1 MKRMKPCLL
10 FVAVLLAA
18 LLSSDTGQPVNGQTG
33 AGTKQPLIRL
43 QGIDRNYYD
52 VAEMRGSVLLISFGA
67 TWCAPCSGELF
78 ALEELKREY
87 QGKPVKFFWVTIE
100 NDGQIS
106 DSGLKKYA
114 DQHKLSFPVLRDPT
128 KTVYL
133 QFSPRV
139 RLPMIVFFDKEGHL
153 DGSAQFGMSSD
164 VDNYKGRVRERLDTL
179 LSPASTPDMN

>member
-1 MKRMKPCLL
+1 MKRANLWLL
-10 FVAVLLAA
+10 FVVVLLAA
-18 LLSSDTGQPVNGQTG
+18 LLSSDTGHSVNGQTG
-33 AGTKQPLIRL
+33 ASPKQPLVRL
-43 QGIDRNYYD
+43 QGIDHNYYD
-52 VAEMRGSVLLISFGA
+52 VAEMKGSVLLISFGA

-114 DQHKLSFPVLRDPT
+114 AEHKLSFPVLRDPT
-128 KTVYL
+128 KTVFL

-139 RLPMIVFFDKEGHL
+139 RLPMIVFFDKDGHL
-153 DGSAQFGMSSD
+153 DGAAKFGMSSD
-164 VDNYKGRVRERLDTL
+164 VDNYKVQVRERLDTL
-179 LSPASTPDMN
+179 LSQTPTP

>member
-1 MKRMKPCLL
+1 MKIANLCLL
-10 FVAVLLAA
+10 FVAALLAA
-18 LLSSDTGQPVNGQTG
+18 LLFSSTQHSVSGQTDTGP
-33 AGTKQPLIRL
+33 KQPLIRL
-43 QGIDRNYYD
+43 QGIDRHYYD

-67 TWCAPCSGELF
+67 TWCAPCSGELY

-106 DSGLKKYA
+106 DSGLKRYA

-128 KTVYL
+128 RTVFL

-139 RLPMIVFFDKEGHL
+139 KLPMIVFFDKYGHL
-153 DGSAQFGMSSD
+153 DGPAQFGMSSD
-164 VDNYKGRVRERLDTL
+164 ADNYKGRVRERLDTL
-179 LSPASTPDMN
+179 LSQTPTP

>member
-1 MKRMKPCLL
+1 MKRSNLGLL
-10 FVAVLLAA
+10 FAVALLAA
-18 LLSSDTGQPVNGQTG
+18 LSGVTQHSVNGQAA
-33 AGTKQPLIRL
+33 AGPTPPLIRL
-43 QGIDRNYYD
+43 QGIDRKYYD

-128 KTVYL
+128 KTVFL

-139 RLPMIVFFDKEGHL
+139 KLPMIVFFDKDGNL
-153 DGSAQFGMSSD
+153 DGAAQFGMSSD
-164 VDNYKGRVRERLDTL
+164 VDNYKERVRARLDGL
-179 LSPASTPDMN
+179 LSPASTP

>member
-1 MKRMKPCLL
+1 MRRASLSV
-10 FVAVLLAA
+10 FIVAAFFSA
-18 LLSSDTGQPVNGQTG
+18 LLYSTAQPSVLAQAG
-33 AGTKQPLIRL
+33 AGTKQPLVRL

-52 VAEMRGSVLLISFGA
+52 VAEMKGSVLLISFGA

-87 QGKPVKFFWVTIE
+87 QGKAVKFFWVTIE

-106 DSGLKKYA
+106 DSALKKYV

-139 RLPMIVFFDKEGHL
+139 KLPMIVFFDKEGHL
-153 DGSAQFGMSSD
+153 DGAAKFGMSSD
-164 VDNYKGRVRERLDTL
+164 GDNYKEQVRERLDAL
-179 LSPASTPDMN
+179 LSQTPAP

>member
-1 MKRMKPCLL
+1 MKRPILCVL
-10 FVAVLLAA
+10 FVAA
-18 LLSSDTGQPVNGQTG
+18 LLGLLLSGSSQHAVNGQT
-33 AGTKQPLIRL
+33 AASKQPLVRL

-52 VAEMRGSVLLISFGA
+52 LAEMRGNVVLISFGA
-67 TWCAPCSGELF
+67 TWCGPCSGELF

-106 DSGLKKYA
+106 DAGLKRYA

-128 KTVYL
+128 KTTYL

-139 RLPMIVFFDKEGHL
+139 RLPMIVLFDKEGHL
-153 DGSAQFGMSSD
+153 DGPAQFGMGSD
-164 VDNYKGRVRERLDTL
+164 ADSYKARMRARLDAL
-179 LSPASTPDMN
+179 MSPSNP

>member
-1 MKRMKPCLL
+1 MKRPNLHLL
-10 FVAVLLAA
+10 FVAAFLAA
-18 LLSSDTGQPVNGQTG
+18 LLSSAIQQSVNGQTG
-33 AGTKQPLIRL
+33 ASPKQPLIRL
-43 QGIDRNYYD
+43 QGIDRQYYD
-52 VAEMRGSVLLISFGA
+52 VADMKGNVVLISFGA

-78 ALEELKREY
+78 ALEDLKREY
-87 QGKPVKFFWVTIE
+87 KGKPVKFFWVTIE

-128 KTVYL
+128 KTVFL

-153 DGSAQFGMSSD
+153 DGSAKFGMSSD
-164 VDNYKGRVRERLDTL
+164 VDNYKEQVRARLDTL
-179 LSPASTPDMN
+179 LSQSPTP